1 MKRIAVVAVAAL
13 VMAGCFGDEDE
24 PSRSA
29 EETAQAW
36 VDAMNDED
44 YDRACDLSVV
54 SSHSECVAIVK
65 EKPFGEEL
73 EVEGFYKSRGED
85 DATFALSSEKD
96 RQPRGKGWTAYAPV
110 EGFRVERDGDEYKVH
125 FEVSIIK

>member
-1 MKRIAVVAVAAL
+1 MRPLVIAMSASL
-13 VMAGCFGDEDE
+13 LFGGCWGDDE

-29 EETAQAW
+29 EDTAQSW
-36 VDAMNDED
+36 VDALNDQD

-54 SSHSECVAIVK
+54 SSHSECVAIVN

-73 EVEGFYKSRGED
+73 EIEGFYKSRGED
-85 DATFALSSEKD
+85 DATFALSSGKH

-110 EGFRVERDGDEYKVH
+110 EGFRVERDGGEYKVH
-125 FEVSIIK
+125 FEVSVIK